1 MDPIIIT
8 WNFTNWVTVVLMALL
23 GFLLLSLVINGL
35 SRLKAGSA
43 ASVED

>member
-23 GFLLLSLVINGL
+23 GFLILSLVINGFARVKN
-35 SRLKAGSA
+35 SGSA
-43 ASVED
+43 TAEG